1 MGSGD
6 ATRISAD
13 GGSFFAM
20 LAGGWTPASTAIGYA
35 TRVELRDTKIRE
47 MSLRIQLSG
56 SGGQGN
62 RKCVYGSQ
70 VSLAAST
77 FVHLRARL
85 Q

>member
-35 TRVELRDTKIRE
+35 RRVELRDTKIRE

-62 RKCVYGSQ
+62 RKCVCGS
-70 VSLAAST
+70 LD
-77 FVHLRARL
+77 RL
-85 Q
+85 CVAQDDDFRSRR

>member
-1 MGSGD
+1 MSGG
-6 ATRISAD
+6 RSASRVAFFD
-13 GGSFFAM
+13 GA
-20 LAGGWTPASTAIGYA
+20 PASTASGYA
-35 TRVELRDTKIRE
+35 TCAEAPDTKIRE

-56 SGGQGN
+56 FGGQDN
-62 RKCVYGSQ
+62 RKCVCGSQ

>member
-1 MGSGD
+1 M
-6 ATRISAD
+6 
-13 GGSFFAM
+13 
-20 LAGGWTPASTAIGYA
+20 AGGWTPASTAIGYA

-56 SGGQGN
+56 PGGQGN